1 MKLSASA
8 TTVTMKILSLDS
20 TSRYSSVALTEDGKI
35 LGHTFL
41 DSGNTHSETLLPA
54 IIDLLQFNHLH
65 SDDIDLFACSAGPGS
80 FTGVRIGVSILKGLC
95 SGKGKPCV
103 GVSTLEALA
112 ENLPFEDAILCPVMD
127 ARRNQV
133 YTALFL
139 RENGTL
145 TRLTPDD
152 LITLDVLC
160 EKLKAYNKKIYLC
173 GDGYHLAKS
182 RMDIPTEDTPEL
194 LIAQNAVSVAKVA
207 IRTFAANPD
216 KDFSEGKLQPI
227 YLRASQ
233 AERERLEKEKNQ
245 NNQ

>member
-1 MKLSASA
+1 MNVSA

-20 TSRYSSVALTEDGKI
+20 TSRYSSVALTEDGTI
-35 LGHTFL
+35 LAHTFL

-95 SGKGKPCV
+95 SGKDKPCI
-103 GVSTLEALA
+103 GISTLEALA
-112 ENLPFEDAILCPVMD
+112 ENLPYEDAILCPVMD

-139 RENGTL
+139 RQNGML
-145 TRLTPDD
+145 TRLTQDD
-152 LITLDVLC
+152 LITLDVLS
-160 EKLKAYNKKIYLC
+160 EKLKEYDKKIYLC
-173 GDGYHLAKS
+173 GDGYALAKS
-182 RMDIPTEDTPEL
+182 RLTVQTEDTSPL
-194 LIAQNAVSVAKVA
+194 LVAQNAVSVAKVA
-207 IRTFAANPD
+207 ARTYQANPD
-216 KDFSEGKLQPI
+216 GDYSEGKLQPI

-233 AERERLEKEKNQ
+233 AERERLEKEQNQNQ
-245 NNQ
+245 NNP